1 MLSPLLLLSMP
12 SPPPPITPWERRR
25 CGCIVVVL
33 FWDVVDVE
41 EGRELHE
48 QHPTSGNGVS
58 INKYR
63 IA

>member
-1 MLSPLLLLSMP
+1 LSLP

-25 CGCIVVVL
+25 CGCIIVVIL

-48 QHPTSGNGVS
+48 QNPTSGNGVS